1 LEAVTWWFSRR
12 ALEKGHDITL
22 ITTKGSPMAGKCNPK
37 TIKTK
42 TTDAKEKKKQV
53 LSSSTLTVLETIDPV
68 WDVFAEKDYYLS
80 YRNLLESEYG
90 EGQGIVWDNTW
101 LCYSYLS
108 AKNYPKMKIVH
119 THHGITAS
127 KDYPLPN
134 VSVSSP
140 RFIGLSRPHA
150 RYLSSALGIG
160 VRCVHNGI
168 PLPPKTKGEVGKT
181 ERNKNKNYNDKD
193 KEYLLSLNRILHEKG
208 IHNAIDIAIETENR
222 IKIVGDD
229 IHGVDSLYVKKIKE
243 KCRNSK
249 GYAEYYGLVDNNTKK
264 EILKNCKAVV
274 GCPEPTWLEAF
285 GLYAVEANAY
295 GKPILA
301 LNNGGLND
309 IVVNGVNGFLGEAIE
324 ELKKYIPNLDQCTPE
339 SCRKRVEEMF
349 TDKIMTTNYLSIFE
363 KVLEDDPGYRW

>member
-1 LEAVTWWFSRR
+1 
-12 ALEKGHDITL
+12 
-22 ITTKGSPMAGKCNPK
+22 
-37 TIKTK
+37 
-42 TTDAKEKKKQV
+42 
-53 LSSSTLTVLETIDPV
+53 
-68 WDVFAEKDYYLS
+68 
-80 YRNLLESEYG
+80 
-90 EGQGIVWDNTW
+90 
-101 LCYSYLS
+101 
-108 AKNYPKMKIVH
+108 MKIVH
-119 THHGITAS
+119 THHGITGS
-127 KDYPLPN
+127 RDYPLPN

-140 RFIGLSRPHA
+140 RFIGISRPHA
-150 RYLSSALGIG
+150 RYLSSALGIE

-168 PLPPKTKGEVGKT
+168 PLPPKTKGEVGKS

-264 EILKNCKAVV
+264 EILRNCKAIV

-309 IVVNGVNGFLGEAIE
+309 IVVNGVNGFLGETIE
-324 ELKKYIPNLDQCTPE
+324 ELKKYISNLDQCTPK

-363 KVLEDDPGYRW
+363 KVLEDDPGYSW